1 MNEVCLYRVRCIR
14 KTIFR
19 RNKNRNIFFYSI
31 SFKKKY
37 FLLRMKPTWLRFTS
51 LQYNWLI
58 NFFVTWYYLYCCDCL
73 PQMRL
78 GKLIYINKNNTFVS
92 KRLQYPANVIP
103 LISIPTRALGHAH
116 PWFSIAGRDA
126 VSSSN
131 IQKTKR
137 IISHTGSSANNTNNQ
152 WIINQLSRY
161 TCGPTCVAE

>member
-19 RNKNRNIFFYSI
+19 RNKIEIYFFIASVLKNI
-31 SFKKKY
+31 SFY
-37 FLLRMKPTWLRFTS
+37 EWTWLRFTS